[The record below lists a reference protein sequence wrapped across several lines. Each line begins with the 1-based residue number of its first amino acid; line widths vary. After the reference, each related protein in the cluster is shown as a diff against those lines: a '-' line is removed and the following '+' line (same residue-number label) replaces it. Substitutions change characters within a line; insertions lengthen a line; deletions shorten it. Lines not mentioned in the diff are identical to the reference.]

1 MSWEQTLLRKSITEE
16 ETVAAVE
23 KLTRNPNM
31 GGFSGDL
38 NFTDIL
44 LINEVLVNESKHYMR
59 MPKSGS
65 RDELLVLSKDLD
77 DITNTLE
84 DKLGEIKIYFVE
96 KEIDGKRWQVEQ
108 MRRKRMGRE
117 RNSRRMGDL
126 E

>member
-23 KLTRNPNM
+23 ILTRNPNM

-38 NFTDIL
+38 TFTDIL
-44 LINEVLVNESKHYMR
+44 LINEVLVNESKR
-59 MPKSGS
+59 SKGGS
-65 RDELLVLSKDLD
+65 SDELLVLSKDLD
-77 DITNTLE
+77 DITNALE

-96 KEIDGKRWQVEQ
+96 KEIDGKRWQVEL

-117 RNSRRMGDL
+117 RNSRRMDDL